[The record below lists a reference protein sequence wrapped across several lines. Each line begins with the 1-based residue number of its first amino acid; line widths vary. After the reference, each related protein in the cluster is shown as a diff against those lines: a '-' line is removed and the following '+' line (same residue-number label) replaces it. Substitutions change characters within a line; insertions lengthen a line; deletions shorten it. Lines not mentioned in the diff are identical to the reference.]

1 MNKLMII
8 GNLTRD
14 PEMRSV
20 QGGYQVCDFT
30 VAVNNTRRNQAD
42 GQNDATFFRVT
53 TWNKLA
59 ENCSQFLKK
68 GRKDCVVGPVNAR
81 TYLVLLFPLL
91 L

>member
-30 VAVNNTRRNQAD
+30 VAVNTGPLPEQMLTDEHAD
-42 GQNDATFFRVT
+42 
-53 TWNKLA
+53 
-59 ENCSQFLKK
+59 
-68 GRKDCVVGPVNAR
+68 
-81 TYLVLLFPLL
+81 LVFELMADFCEAWDNFSTNNELI
-91 L
+91 

>member
-42 GQNDATFFRVT
+42 GQND
-53 TWNKLA
+53 
-59 ENCSQFLKK
+59 E
-68 GRKDCVVGPVNAR
+68 
-81 TYLVLLFPLL
+81 
-91 L
+91 